1 MPTAATTLAKR
12 SGCLQTELQ
21 SKDKAVADLRLW
33 LDQAQGQLQ
42 NTQEALNQREG
53 ECCQLEADLTQAQ
66 AALEAA
72 QASCTSSHLGLAA
85 RLLAAS
91 GCCGCQTIRPCME

>member
-1 MPTAATTLAKR
+1 MCRKADVHSCHSVGKSSLA
-12 SGCLQTELQ
+12 CWLQTELQ

-72 QASCTSSHLGLAA
+72 QASCTSRHLGWQPG
-85 RLLAAS
+85 S
-91 GCCGCQTIRPCME
+91 WQQ

>member
-1 MPTAATTLAKR
+1 MCRKADVHSCHSVGDSSLA
-12 SGCLQTELQ
+12 CWLQTELQ

-53 ECCQLEADLTQAQ
+53 ECYQLEADLTQAQ

-72 QASCTSSHLGLAA
+72 QASGTSRHVGWQPAPGSSDCLA
-85 RLLAAS
+85 
-91 GCCGCQTIRPCME
+91 GGW